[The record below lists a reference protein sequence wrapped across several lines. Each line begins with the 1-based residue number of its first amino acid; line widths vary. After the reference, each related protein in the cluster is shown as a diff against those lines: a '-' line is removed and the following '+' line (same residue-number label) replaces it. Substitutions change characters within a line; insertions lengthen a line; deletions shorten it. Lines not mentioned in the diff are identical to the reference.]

1 MAKKPSRAQII
12 ESLKAAVEDVRLNG
26 REGRTVQQIADLHG
40 VKVTSLRTKLVHAGL
55 THLNHKT
62 QSGVTIG
69 SCGVQTVPAQGAIN
83 FEWQLN
89 SLTNKGVSEL
99 SIESVGN
106 RGDEGVTTAPMPG
119 AHSSGG
125 FHAESAYIGP
135 ERSSPNS
142 SISEADSAI
151 LAVKAEVVRE
161 YRRMLREA
169 KRQVEI
175 KSVRDYKVIAD
186 HLLELLGDTKGSGKA
201 APLIQVTILGDS
213 GNREPR
219 MIRAINDSGN
229 ESEAI
234 EASSV
239 TL

>member
-1 MAKKPSRAQII
+1 MMAKKPSRAQII
-12 ESLKAAVEDVRLNG
+12 ESLKEAVEDVRLNG
-26 REGRTVQQIADLHG
+26 REGRTVPEIARQYGLKETG
-40 VKVTSLRTKLVHAGL
+40 LRVKLSKEGL
-55 THLNHKT
+55 TAESIPERFKETDDLGNT
-62 QSGVTIG
+62 GEAGGNLDSNLEE
-69 SCGVQTVPAQGAIN
+69 A
-83 FEWQLN
+83 LN

-125 FHAESAYIGP
+125 FHAKNAYV
-135 ERSSPNS
+135 EPNR

-169 KRQVEI
+169 RRQVEI

-186 HLLELLGDTKGSGKA
+186 HLLELLGDTKDKKGG

-213 GNREPR
+213 GNRDPR

-229 ESEAI
+229 DSGLI
-234 EASSV
+234 ETESV
-239 TL
+239 TV